1 MVPWGHS
8 VSLSGWWHI
17 EPCLA
22 TRRCQEVIQS
32 HCLDDGQLDCHKWPP
47 TPIGVI
53 GTFSDT
59 LWEECRT
66 LLLSFLDNY
75 LPDRWLNIL
84 NIHNTNASLQT
95 CMSFLVMSCHV
106 TSCHVMLCKTVRLS
120 RQSGCQDSQSLT
132 VLTTWGGGGVL
143 TAWLSWQLDCLD
155 SLTTTPHAWQ
165 QEASMDIV
173 SPKHSKDV
181 CTWKQGGA
189 MRSFSLIVWMMTH
202 RSMRC

>member
-1 MVPWGHS
+1 MSGNMVPWGHS

-22 TRRCQEVIQS
+22 RIRCQEVIQS
-32 HCLDDGQLDCHKWPP
+32 HCLDDGQLDCHKWPA

-75 LPDRWLNIL
+75 LPNSWLNIL

-120 RQSGCQDSQSLT
+120 RQSGCQDSHAVKT
-132 VLTTWGGGGVL
+132 VR
-143 TAWLSWQLDCLD
+143 AWLSWQPDYRYRSPCLATRSLPYPPTNETHWLLDVRPNI
-155 SLTTTPHAWQ
+155 TTPHPPHNG
-165 QEASMDIV
+165 V
-173 SPKHSKDV
+173 STINH
-181 CTWKQGGA
+181 QA
-189 MRSFSLIVWMMTH
+189 
-202 RSMRC
+202 

>member
-1 MVPWGHS
+1 MMLAQWFTKHKHPMPGNKAVPRDHSVSLSGWWHIDHAWQQGGAKRSFSLIVWMMTHRTMSGNKAVPWGHS

-22 TRRCQEVIQS
+22 TRWCHEVIQS

-106 TSCHVMLCKTVRLS
+106 TSCHVMSIWLVYVICIS
-120 RQSGCQDSQSLT
+120 SLT
-132 VLTTWGGGGVL
+132 
-143 TAWLSWQLDCLD
+143 
-155 SLTTTPHAWQ
+155 
-165 QEASMDIV
+165 
-173 SPKHSKDV
+173 
-181 CTWKQGGA
+181 
-189 MRSFSLIVWMMTH
+189 
-202 RSMRC
+202 